1 MAQMTLHPDRLLPAD
16 PAARQV
22 ARRLYESVRDAPIL
36 SPHGHV
42 PPAWIADDIPFTDP
56 VSLLISPDHYITR
69 LLHADGVALSDLGVP
84 PGTPLPESAARAA
97 WRIFCARWPLFAGTA
112 MKYWMES
119 VLVDVFGLAVRPSA
133 EVADA
138 LYDAIAERIADPSYR
153 PRALMDRFDI
163 AFLATTDDPC
173 DDLDHH
179 AKLAADPSF
188 RHRVTPTFRPDR
200 YLEPARPDWCD
211 LTARLG
217 AVAGVDT
224 STFAGWIEAMR
235 VRREYFVR
243 HGAVSSDHAHT
254 DAATEPLPPHEAE
267 RAYADA
273 LTGDIEPARA
283 KALQQTLLFEQAR
296 LATQDG
302 LTMTLHPGVY
312 RNHSTADFERFGPD
326 VGADIPMGVE
336 FTRSL
341 HPLLEAFGE
350 DPNFTLVLF
359 TIDETVY
366 SRELAPLAGFYPS
379 VYYGAPWW
387 FIDAPDAIRRFRAAT
402 TESAGFTRSSGFID
416 DTRAFLSIPAR
427 HDMAR
432 RLDAGFL
439 AGLVADHRLAEDE
452 ALAALHQLTVANPRK
467 VFHLDA

>member
-1 MAQMTLHPDRLLPAD
+1 MEMRLHPDRLLPPD
-16 PAARQV
+16 PAMRDV
-22 ARRLYESVRDAPIL
+22 ARRLYESVKDEPIL

-42 PPAWIADDIPFTDP
+42 PPAWIADDVPFTDP
-56 VSLLISPDHYITR
+56 VSLLLSPDHYITR

-84 PGTPLPESAARAA
+84 PGTPLPEADARAA

-119 VLVDVFGLAVRPSA
+119 VLVDVFGVDVRPSA
-133 EVADA
+133 ETADA
-138 LYDAIAERIADPSYR
+138 LYDAIAEKIAEPAHL

-163 AFLATTDDPC
+163 EFLATTDDPS
-173 DDLDHH
+173 DDLNHH
-179 AKLAADPSF
+179 AKLAGDPTF
-188 RHRVTPTFRPDR
+188 HHRVTPTFRPDR
-200 YLEPARPDWCD
+200 YLEPARPDWPA

-217 AVAGVDT
+217 EVASVDT
-224 STFAGWIEAMR
+224 STFAGWVEAMR
-235 VRREYFVR
+235 VRRAYFVQ
-243 HGAVSSDHAHT
+243 HGAVSSDHAHL
-254 DAATEPLPPHEAE
+254 DAATEPLAPGEAE
-267 RAYADA
+267 RAYASA
-273 LTGDIEPARA
+273 VAGRIGAAEA
-283 KALQQTLLFEQAR
+283 KALQQTMLFEQAR
-296 LATQDG
+296 LATEDG

-312 RNHSTADFERFGPD
+312 RNHSTAAFERFGTD
-326 VGADIPMGVE
+326 VGADIPLAVE
-336 FTRSL
+336 FTRAL
-341 HPLLEAFGE
+341 HPLLEAFGTH
-350 DPNFTLVLF
+350 PNFTLVLF
-359 TIDETVY
+359 TIDETVF
-366 SRELAPLAGFYPS
+366 SRELAPLAAFYPS

-452 ALAALHQLTVANPRK
+452 ALLAIHQLTVTNPRT
-467 VFHLDA
+467 VFHLDAA